1 MSVRGLK
8 LQERAR
14 VPRKKSMR
22 MRSVVSFPI
31 CLALILGIPDTADAA
46 ETIVGQW
53 ALAPADCNGPVESRL
68 TIRPLALEGL
78 ISCQFKSVERRG
90 NRVLW
95 QGTCYSPEGDP
106 RDGGMEAVLSGRTLM
121 LNGSGLELGPL
132 MRCR

>member
-1 MSVRGLK
+1 
-8 LQERAR
+8 
-14 VPRKKSMR
+14 MR

-31 CLALILGIPDTADAA
+31 CLALTLGVLGTADAT

-53 ALAPADCNGPVESRL
+53 ALTPADCKGPAENRL
-68 TIRPLALEGL
+68 TIRPMALDGL
-78 ISCQFKSVERRG
+78 ITCQFQSVERRG

-121 LNGSGLELGPL
+121 VNGSGLGLGPL
-132 MRCR
+132 MRCQ